1 MNMKISRQSLLSA
14 NQKQLLGGLGT
25 VIILILIIRAIFLF
39 YQYLKFIYLREKGK
53 KNPENYLKI
62 KTLNP

>member
-1 MNMKISRQSLLSA
+1 MKISRQPLLSA

-25 VIILILIIRAIFLF
+25 AIILILIIRAIFLF